1 MAEKCQFP
9 LGLTICPDGVHELDP
24 CAYEVVEK
32 YRNVTVEALRC
43 PVCGHTE
50 ISWFRQPDTEE
61 LDPENEL
68 DFNVEGGV

>member
-50 ISWFRQPDTEE
+50 IS
-61 LDPENEL
+61 
-68 DFNVEGGV
+68 